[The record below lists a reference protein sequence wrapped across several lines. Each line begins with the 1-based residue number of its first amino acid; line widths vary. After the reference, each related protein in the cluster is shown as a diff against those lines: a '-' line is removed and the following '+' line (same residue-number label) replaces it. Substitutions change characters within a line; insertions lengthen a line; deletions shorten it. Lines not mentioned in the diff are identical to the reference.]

1 MKKLLTKLR
10 TTAARWRTRR
20 FEALGFIPSAELYA
34 MREAYNAMRE
44 AYNDELRERLML
56 KRDYENLYEDY
67 RKALETPARRYGY
80 AITPYVARAQVRKL
94 EDSLLMES
102 APDEYFKKGLR
113 ESLMRAIYEQITYSK
128 QETRD
133 AVIWQARLNVAVVTA
148 SPDNVHADPTG
159 DPGTEGPPGA
169 GPLNPLYER

>member
-67 RKALETPARRYGY
+67 RKALETPVWRSGY
-80 AITPYVARAQVRKL
+80 VIMPCVARAQVRKL
-94 EDSLLMES
+94 EDSLLIES

-113 ESLMRAIYEQITYSK
+113 ESLMRAVEEKIIYRKE
-128 QETRD
+128 ETPEEI
-133 AVIWQARLNVAVVTA
+133 IWYARLNVAEE
-148 SPDNVHADPTG
+148 D
-159 DPGTEGPPGA
+159 
-169 GPLNPLYER
+169 

>member
-1 MKKLLTKLR
+1 MKKLLKKLR
-10 TTAARWRTRR
+10 TAAARWRSRC
-20 FEALGFIPSAELYA
+20 FEALGFVPSAELYA
-34 MREAYNAMRE
+34 SRE

-80 AITPYVARAQVRKL
+80 VIMPCVARAQVRKL
-94 EDSLLMES
+94 EDSLLIET

-113 ESLMRAIYEQITYSK
+113 ESLMRAIDEHITYSK

-159 DPGTEGPPGA
+159 DPGTEGPPGT